1 MRYKKIVLLL
11 FSLLLLFTEA
21 YSQINHNDTLPPSAT
36 ATSNATNNNI
46 LPLHQLHV
54 GVQLGSVFAT
64 TSGYG
69 SGFST
74 YLSPILTYPV
84 SRRFSISGGISVTNT
99 QLYGVKPFYPFAE
112 GSSFPGFT
120 GNLTQTTL
128 WVSGQYLLS
137 DRITLTGTL
146 FKTISLSGQ
155 QLINSPFYNN
165 NPQGGYLNIGY
176 KVSNNMHIEAGFGYT
191 KGYNGYYYNPYNS
204 IFGSSNIN
212 PFFNR

>member
-11 FSLLLLFTEA
+11 FSLLLLFTES
-21 YSQINHNDTLPPSAT
+21 YSQVNQNDTLPPSAT
-36 ATSNATNNNI
+36 ATANTTNNNI

-74 YLSPILTYPV
+74 YLSPTLTYPV
-84 SRRFSISGGISVTNT
+84 SRRFIISGGISVVNT
-99 QLYGVKPFYPFAE
+99 QLYGVKPFYLFAE
-112 GSSFPGFT
+112 GSSLPGFT

-137 DRITLTGTL
+137 DRITLTGTA
-146 FKTISLSGQ
+146 FKTINLSGQ
-155 QLINSPFYNN
+155 PVNSPFFNS

-176 KVSNNMHIEAGFGYT
+176 KVSNSVHIDAGFGYT
-191 KGYNGYYYNPYNS
+191 KGYSGYYYNPYNP
-204 IFGSSNIN
+204 IFGSSNVN